1 MTDRVVAR
9 RRAPVNANPELL
21 ALPLVLPEQRRTRD
35 PLPEAL
41 VQQLLRRGLRM
52 DLHLTDRGARSAAIA
67 EGLRMDLHLTDE
79 QVAGQCGSRQID
91 FVVTGAKL

>member
-1 MTDRVVAR
+1 
-9 RRAPVNANPELL
+9 VNANPELL

-52 DLHLTDRGARSAAIA
+52 DLHLTD
-67 EGLRMDLHLTDE
+67 E

-91 FVVTGAKL
+91 FVVTGAKP

>member
-1 MTDRVVAR
+1 
-9 RRAPVNANPELL
+9 VNANPEQL

-52 DLHLTDRGARSAAIA
+52 DLHLTD
-67 EGLRMDLHLTDE
+67 E
-79 QVAGQCGSRQID
+79 QVAGQCG
-91 FVVTGAKL
+91 